1 MTNLWRCLIPCF
13 IFSFITGCGGGTG
26 ESFNE
31 TNNEPKEFIVEK
43 KDNCVQLEC
52 PIFIFDSVS
61 NNSENE
67 VISFG
72 LRSQFVDL
80 VAAQGIR
87 VVLMFSN
94 TSDNIGTLGYT
105 TSLPGSM
112 TCKNHSQSVICLWMN
127 DDSLRNI
134 YFEDV
139 NVFEIVIPKSQ
150 KSEFGTPVTIT
161 FTIDGGPEGEYGYSS
176 KTFIY

>member
-1 MTNLWRCLIPCF
+1 
-13 IFSFITGCGGGTG
+13 
-26 ESFNE
+26 
-31 TNNEPKEFIVEK
+31 
-43 KDNCVQLEC
+43 VQPEC
-52 PIFIFDSVS
+52 PIFILDSVA
-61 NNSENE
+61 NNSEYE

-72 LRSQFVDL
+72 LRTQFVEL
-80 VAAQGIR
+80 AAAQGIR
-87 VVLMFSN
+87 VELMFSN

-139 NVFEIVIPKSQ
+139 KVFEIVIPKSQ
-150 KSEFGTPVTIT
+150 NSEFGTPVTIM

-176 KTFIY
+176 KTFTY